1 MKKFCLKALLLC
13 LLIVFTACKATA
25 QRKFKTHAVKEGET
39 LQSIAKRYGVT
50 PYSILLAN
58 KDVKRAT
65 DVKANT
71 FLIID
76 LSNSTIKPGPITIPQ
91 GGDSSNTAEST
102 AVVQDTVKPGPS
114 ENTPLRFTAHRVISQ
129 ETIFSLTRQ
138 YEITEAQLRQYNPEL
153 NSRGL
158 QTGMVLQ
165 IPRYPKK
172 VVVQPVNTEEGIQP
186 IRFLSHKVRRKET
199 IFSITQLYNIT
210 EEQLKR
216 YNKTLYAQA
225 LQKGMVLQVPKYPT
239 VEEIVDLGLNFDTIT
254 VQPQETR
261 WSIANRFGISLDSLA
276 ALNPDLPQNS
286 SYLNVGQQLKVP
298 ISPEDLLNSQ
308 TEIFESYTVPP
319 QMTLYSL
326 SKLFEIEQKEILKLN
341 PVIVD
346 EGGLKEGMIL
356 RFPQKEAPKLEL
368 TTENYVYYP
377 VKAKQNIFRIT
388 QELGISQDTLYA
400 LNPELRAG
408 LKEGMIL
415 KLPKARAS
423 SLQVKEGLVLDEINL
438 IDSLDTAVRPRLVFL
453 LPFRLDRYDL
463 SDKDK
468 ATRQLKARTDSRY
481 AMGLYTGAIVALD
494 SIKAMGMSADVKFWD
509 TQRDLER
516 VKSLLESDPLT
527 NTSAVIGPVD
537 RKLLG
542 EVAIQA
548 NQFGVP
554 VITPFLADS
563 ELTLQNVYFSVP
575 DEESLRVRML
585 DYIAEKKVDQNLII
599 MADEAH
605 VTERDSILSRF
616 PEAKIA
622 DLVENRLDREAF
634 AELLSE
640 EVENWVILETDMG
653 SIVASITS
661 ILNAANTDKKKDVR
675 MFTTHFS
682 NAFEDKA
689 ISRPHLAN
697 LNFTFPSVFREVS
710 NDNFMEAYRKRWGV
724 EADRYAIRGFDL
736 TFDLLLKLGYKNNL
750 FMTTPIIGETEYS
763 GNRFNYFKEV
773 NSDWNSGYGN
783 KASFIM
789 RYNYDLTI
797 SEVPE
802 E

>member
-1 MKKFCLKALLLC
+1 MKKYCLKALLLC
-13 LLIVFTACKATA
+13 LLITFSACKATA
-25 QRKFKTHAVKEGET
+25 QKKFRTHAVKEGET

-58 KDVKRAT
+58 KDVKKAT

-76 LSNSTIKPGPITIPQ
+76 LSNSTIKPGPITPPPPS
-91 GGDSSNTAEST
+91 GGST
-102 AVVQDTVKPGPS
+102 ATQDTIKPGPVD
-114 ENTPLRFTAHRVISQ
+114 NQPLRFTAHRVISQ
-129 ETIFSLTRQ
+129 ETMYSLTRQ
-138 YEITEAQLRQYNPEL
+138 YEITEAQLRKYNPEL

-172 VVVQPVNTEEGIQP
+172 MVEESVEQPERIAP
-186 IRFLSHKVRRKET
+186 IRFISHKVRRKET
-199 IFSITQLYNIT
+199 IFSITQLYDIK

-216 YNKTLYAQA
+216 YNKTLYSQA
-225 LQKGMVLQVPKYPT
+225 LQKGMMLQIPKYPT
-239 VEEIVDLGLNFDTIT
+239 IQEIEELGLNFDTIT

-261 WSIANRFGISLDSLA
+261 WSIAHRFGISLDSLA
-276 ALNPDLPQNS
+276 ALNPNISPNS
-286 SYLNVGQQLKVP
+286 SYLSVGQQLRVP
-298 ISPEDLLNSQ
+298 ISPKELLEEKVQ
-308 TEIFESYTVPP
+308 LYESYTVPP

-326 SKLFEIEQKEILKLN
+326 SKLYNIEQKEILRLN

-346 EGGLKEGMIL
+346 EGGLKEGMVL
-356 RFPQKEAPKLEL
+356 RFPKEESEELKL

-377 VKAKQNIFRIT
+377 VKARQNIFRLT
-388 QELGISQDTLYA
+388 QELGVSRDTLYA
-400 LNPELRAG
+400 LNPELDAG

-415 KLPKARAS
+415 KLPRTQAN
-423 SLQVKEGLVLDEINL
+423 SLNVKEGLVLDQINL
-438 IDSLDTAVRPRLVFL
+438 MDSLNVNVRPQLVYL
-453 LPFRLDRYDL
+453 LPFRLDRFDL
-463 SDKDK
+463 SDNDK

-481 AMGLYTGAIVALD
+481 AMGLYTGALVAFD
-494 SIKAMGMSADVKFWD
+494 SIKKMGMSVDVKFWD

-516 VKSLLESDPLT
+516 VKSLLESDPLM
-527 NTSAVIGPVD
+527 NTSAVVGPVD

-548 NQFGVP
+548 NKFGVP

-575 DEESLRVRML
+575 DEESLQVKMLNYIEKLRV
-585 DYIAEKKVDQNLII
+585 DENLII

-605 VTERDSILSRF
+605 MAVRDSILSRF
-616 PEAKIA
+616 PEAKVA
-622 DLVENRLDREAF
+622 DLIENKLDRAAF
-634 AELLSE
+634 SELLSE

-661 ILNAANTDKKKDVR
+661 QLNAANSDKKKDVR
-675 MFTTHFS
+675 MFTTHYGS
-682 NAFEDKA
+682 AFEDKS
-689 ISRPHLAN
+689 ISIPQLGN

-710 NDNFMEAYRKRWGV
+710 NDSFMEAYRSKWGV

-736 TFDLLLKLGYKNNL
+736 TMDLLLKLGYKNNL
-750 FMTTPIIGETEYS
+750 FQTTPFIGQTEYS

-773 NSDWNSGYGN
+773 NNDWNSGYGN
-783 KASFIM
+783 KASFILK
-789 RYNYDLTI
+789 YNYDLTI
-797 SEVPE
+797 TQVE
-802 E
+802 EE

>member
-1 MKKFCLKALLLC
+1 MKNNCLKALLLC
-13 LLIVFTACKATA
+13 LLIAFTACKVTA

-58 KDVKRAT
+58 KDVKKAT
-65 DVKANT
+65 DIKPNT

-76 LSNSTIKPGPITIPQ
+76 LSNSTIKPGPITPP
-91 GGDSSNTAEST
+91 AST
-102 AVVQDTVKPGPS
+102 GTVERDTVKPGPS
-114 ENTPLRFTAHRVISQ
+114 DSNPLRFTAHRVISK
-129 ETIFSLTRQ
+129 ETIFSLTQQ
-138 YEITEAQLRQYNPEL
+138 YDITEAQLRQYNPEL

-165 IPRYPKK
+165 IPRYPK
-172 VVVQPVNTEEGIQP
+172 VVETKATTEQPERIAP
-186 IRFLSHKVRRKET
+186 LRFMSHKVRRKET
-199 IFSITQLYNIT
+199 IFSITQLYGIK
-210 EEQLKR
+210 EAQLKR
-216 YNKTLYAQA
+216 YNKSLYSEA
-225 LQKGMVLQVPKYPT
+225 LKKGMILQIPRYPT
-239 VEEIVDLGLNFDTIT
+239 EEQIVKMGLNFDTIT
-254 VQPQETR
+254 VQPKETR
-261 WSIANRFGISLDSLA
+261 WSIAHRFGISLDSLA
-276 ALNPDLPQNS
+276 ALNPDLPKNS
-286 SYLNVGQQLKVP
+286 SYLSVGQQLKVP
-298 ISPEDLLNSQ
+298 VLVKEMMEETTPLY
-308 TEIFESYTVPP
+308 ESYTVPT

-326 SKLFEIEQKEILKLN
+326 SKLYEIEQKEILRLN
-341 PVIVD
+341 PVIVQ
-346 EGGLKEGMIL
+346 EGGLKEGMVL
-356 RFPQKEAPKLEL
+356 RFPKKEAPELEL

-377 VKAKQNIFRIT
+377 VSAKQNIFRIT
-388 QELGISQDTLYA
+388 QELGVSRDTLFA
-400 LNPELRAG
+400 LNPELEAG

-415 KLPKARAS
+415 KLPKERAQN
-423 SLQVKEGLVLDEINL
+423 LNVKEGLVLNQINL
-438 IDSLDTAVRPRLVFL
+438 IDSLDVNVRPQLVYL

-463 SDKDK
+463 ADKEK
-468 ATRQLKARTDSRY
+468 AARQLKARTDSRY

-494 SIKAMGMSADVKFWD
+494 SIKSMGMSVDVKFWD

-516 VKSLLESDPLT
+516 VKNLLESDPLT
-527 NTSAVIGPVD
+527 NASAVVGPVD

-548 NQFGVP
+548 SKYNVP

-575 DEESLRVRML
+575 DEESLRVKML
-585 DYIAEKKVDQNLII
+585 DYLASKRTDENIII
-599 MADEAH
+599 MADEVHMA
-605 VTERDSILSRF
+605 VRDSILSRF
-616 PEAKIA
+616 PEAKVA
-622 DLVENRLDREAF
+622 DLVENTLDREAF
-634 AELLSE
+634 AEMLSE

-675 MFTTHFS
+675 MFTTHYD

-697 LNFTFPSVFREVS
+697 LNFTFPSVFREVA
-710 NDNFMEAYRKRWGV
+710 NDQFMESYRSRWGV

-750 FMTTPIIGETEYS
+750 FQTTPFIGETEYS

-773 NSDWNSGYGN
+773 NNDCNSGYGN
-783 KASFIM
+783 KASFIL

-797 SEVPE
+797 SQVENE
-802 E
+802 